1 MTLPIVGAYALGIV
15 LILLLGFFLVI
26 PLKIVFRLVYNGL
39 IGGIVLW
46 LVNLLGAQFGF
57 ILPITVWTALLV
69 GFLGLPGV
77 AILIFYFFVISG
89 KPI

>member
-1 MTLPIVGAYALGIV
+1 VGAYALGIV

-77 AILIFYFFVISG
+77 AILMFYFFVISG